1 MGTRGDA
8 SRHLR
13 TLARDVR
20 RARELLGW
28 SQGDLAR
35 AARVGQ
41 ATISRLERGTCSRMP
56 YVTVLRV
63 HGALAGAFR
72 TLGDQARIRGVPMI
86 ARGLPEAAVDVTL
99 PALDDGLADLARMYG
114 QLGEAERVSLIAV
127 VRALAV
133 ALHA

>member
-35 AARVGQ
+35 SARVGQ
-41 ATISRLERGTCSRMP
+41 ATISRIERGTCQRLP
-56 YVTVLRV
+56 YMTVLRV
-63 HGALAGAFR
+63 HAALSRAFR
-72 TLGDQARIRGVPMI
+72 TLGEQARQHDVPMI
-86 ARGLPEAAVDVTL
+86 GTDAAEVAPDVTL
-99 PALDDGLADLARMYG
+99 PVLDDGLADLARMYG
-114 QLGEAERVSLIAV
+114 GLSDAERVSLIAV

-133 ALHA
+133 AFHP